1 MRAQRACGLKKGAC
15 RQAGSEQSLFAKWPV
30 IGNTRERKRRGRS
43 MQGLLKG
50 CYSERVRERAVIT
63 KAEGFFIGEKA
74 RGGSV
79 DSGFDALRFRSRCT
93 FLCLSLSVCVC

>member
-1 MRAQRACGLKKGAC
+1 MRVEKRGV
-15 RQAGSEQSLFAKWPV
+15 QAGRQRTKPFCEMA
-30 IGNTRERKRRGRS
+30 GNWKYTRKRRGRS